1 MIEKSEIKI
10 NCSEINTLLNHL
22 NNKLNKINII
32 IEEDL
37 IQQEVEQR
45 NSIKDNSSNIKKMTF
60 EIERFIES
68 NMREMYKEI
77 VLIRKC
83 YEDELI
89 GLMELDSGY
98 NELINSV
105 KNEMNSEEESIKNQ
119 YELSRLKGVELILE
133 RYRMNKIS
141 N

>member
-105 KNEMNSEEESIKNQ
+105 KKEMNSEEESIKNQ